1 MSKTHDDRKT
11 KRRVSSE
18 LQKKRSKENVSQPPV
33 DPEKV
38 DTHTL
43 NAAQQQTN
51 KGINNT
57 ACNIEDSIRSR
68 AILLVKTK
76 SAQKTIRSLA
86 SRCEQVL
93 VRVRLRKL
101 ASQMCLAKND
111 PRASAGFEAALS
123 ACLHEAI
130 TSSSNID
137 TDQSI
142 ELEAFVW
149 GLAWLARH
157 GCAGENAGTIL
168 ESLVTVA
175 HQKIELLKNRDTFS
189 AEFVL
194 VLSRLFHDVEACRQL
209 ESIVRQSLEEE
220 IGRLVTSSG
229 VVVLDGSFTVTTRV
243 VRWARVRNLAY
254 LTGGAVWGSETE
266 KSWCRAT
273 IFTLRLLSPHGKLPV
288 EFGNSRAVKT
298 QPFLQSARSMRS
310 GKINRTLRCM
320 HNRSKRITRAEGK
333 TLLPLHMHCEHSA
346 VAVMRS
352 SWGVGA
358 IRVLL
363 EYRQSSPKLEISVGD
378 RLLLSGSWESSIQ
391 YGDRNLFIE
400 GPWTVSCFEVE
411 KHAAFLEI
419 SAPLSENL
427 RLTRQLVLLP
437 GESVVVLADAI
448 GPDTDSEN
456 VSSAVVPSKNG
467 EGSVSRV
474 VENSALVVSFSLEC
488 ASRTRVEQLEET
500 RECIGYD
507 SKVRFVA
514 IPLALHEWSSTCT
527 AGELIAQ
534 SAKLMIRQRTNAS
547 RMYVPLW
554 FDFRPSRVSAPRTW
568 RQLTVAESM
577 RILRRDEAACFRIQS
592 DNRQWLL
599 YQSLDMPNNRTALG
613 CNMACDFLLGRLK
626 ANGIIERLIEIG
638 SST

>member
-1 MSKTHDDRKT
+1 MSKTHDDKKT
-11 KRRVSSE
+11 QRRVSSE
-18 LQKKRSKENVSQPPV
+18 LKKKRSNENVSQPNV
-33 DPEKV
+33 DSEEC
-38 DTHTL
+38 DSHTL
-43 NAAQQQTN
+43 NGEQQQT
-51 KGINNT
+51 KKVKNNT
-57 ACNIEDSIRSR
+57 ASSIEDSIRSR

-86 SRCEQVL
+86 SRCEQIP

-101 ASQMCLAKND
+101 AAQMCLAKND
-111 PRASAGFEAALS
+111 LRAAAGFESALS
-123 ACLHEAI
+123 ACLHEAC
-130 TSSSNID
+130 TNSDSID

-149 GLAWLARH
+149 GLAWLARQ

-168 ESLVTVA
+168 ETLVAVA
-175 HQKIELLKNRDTFS
+175 HQKIELLRNRDTFS

-229 VVVLDGSFTVTTRV
+229 VVVLDGSFTVTARV

-254 LTGGAVWGSETE
+254 FTGGAVWGAETE
-266 KSWCRAT
+266 KSWCRAA
-273 IFTLRLLSPHGKLPV
+273 IFTMRLLSPQGTLPV
-288 EFGNSRAVKT
+288 ESGNVPAVKT
-298 QPFLQSARSMRS
+298 QPFLYSARSMRS
-310 GKINRTLRCM
+310 GKITRTLRCM

-333 TLLPLHMHCEHSA
+333 KLLPLHMHCEHSA

-363 EYRQSSPKLEISVGD
+363 EYRQSSPQLEISVGN
-378 RLLLSGSWESSIQ
+378 RLILSGSWESSIQ

-400 GPWTVSCFEVE
+400 GPWTVSCFEIE

-419 SAPLSENL
+419 SAPLSETL
-427 RLTRQLVLLP
+427 RLTKQLVLLSE
-437 GESVVVLADAI
+437 ESVVVLADAI

-456 VSSAVVPSKNG
+456 ASGVVLPSRDG
-467 EGSVSRV
+467 DGCVSRV
-474 VENSALVVSFSLEC
+474 VENSALTVSFSLEC
-488 ASRTRVEQLEET
+488 ASRTRVEQMEET

-514 IPLALHEWSSTCT
+514 IPLALHEWSSTCS
-527 AGELIAQ
+527 AGELVAQ
-534 SAKLMIRQRTNAS
+534 SAKLMIRQHTNAS

-554 FDFRPSRVSAPRTW
+554 LDFSPSRVSAPRTW

-592 DNRQWLL
+592 DKRQWLL

-613 CNMACDFLLGRLK
+613 CNMACDFLLGRMK
-626 ANGIIERLIEIG
+626 SNGIIERLIEIS